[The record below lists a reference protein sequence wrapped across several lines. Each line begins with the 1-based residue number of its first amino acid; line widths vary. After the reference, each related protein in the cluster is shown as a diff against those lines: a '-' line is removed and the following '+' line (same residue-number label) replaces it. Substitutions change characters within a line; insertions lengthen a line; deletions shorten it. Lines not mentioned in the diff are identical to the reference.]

1 VTSHRTRGFTLIE
14 LAVTLLIL
22 ALAAAVAAPSLAR
35 GVDAVRAR
43 TEAAG
48 IATFLRAAHEQAVTQ
63 HRPYEVRVRS
73 EEGFIELRS
82 GQSVS
87 ATRRLSAGVRV
98 TAEPPTPS
106 NIIFLPEG
114 LSSGARLRVEMPGR
128 PAYLITVDP
137 LTGRVATRRLDT

>member
-1 VTSHRTRGFTLIE
+1 MRGFTLIE

-35 GVDAVRAR
+35 GVDTVRAR

-48 IATFLRAAHEQAVTQ
+48 IATFLRAAHEQAVTR

-87 ATRRLSAGVRV
+87 ACPVGKKLCTDCHMPKFV
-98 TAEPPTPS
+98 
-106 NIIFLPEG
+106 LPGGHLEFTDHRIRI
-114 LSSGARLRVEMPGR
+114 ARTKTFP
-128 PAYLITVDP
+128 D
-137 LTGRVATRRLDT
+137 